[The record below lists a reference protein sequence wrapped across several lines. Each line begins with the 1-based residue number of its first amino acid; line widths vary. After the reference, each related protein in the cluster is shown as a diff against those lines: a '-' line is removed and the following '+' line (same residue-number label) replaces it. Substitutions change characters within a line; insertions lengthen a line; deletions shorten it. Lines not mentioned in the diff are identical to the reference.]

1 MTSFYLAAAVFH
13 LLTSAAVF
21 AALVATPLPSP
32 PASPSPFPSPSPSPL
47 PSGTLPESP
56 ETYSEPLQGVLFDVV
71 KYGAVADG
79 QTESQN
85 AFVAAWE
92 AACNH
97 NGSESPTFYVP
108 EGTYFVG
115 ALVFQGPCFNGRT
128 PKIMIR
134 GSLIAPS
141 SLSAFKNTDWI
152 QFKDLTEI
160 ELDGE
165 NGVLDGR
172 GAVEAWKQVSCSKSS
187 RCKEMVTSLKFSNV
201 SYGTI
206 SNITL
211 SNGKGFHMGF
221 YLCNNIRVENVT
233 ILSPWDSPNTDGIHI
248 SRSVNVTVDS
258 SDIGVGDDCVSIGPG
273 SVNVSVSNVQCGP
286 GHGISIGSLGKYP
299 DEEDVIGI
307 TVQNCTING
316 TQNGIRVKTW
326 PGSPA
331 GSATGI
337 LFENIAMIN
346 VSNPVMIDQEYCPS
360 RTCNIT
366 KPSRVKL
373 KDIEVKNVTG
383 TYNGDAPTPPVTL
396 LCSTH
401 QPCENINLID
411 IDLRPTAGDGDARP
425 RGLFQIKGFFNG
437 LQVVPSIASSQ

>member
-1 MTSFYLAAAVFH
+1 MVF
-13 LLTSAAVF
+13 VG
-21 AALVATPLPSP
+21 PCKGP
-32 PASPSPFPSPSPSPL
+32 
-47 PSGTLPESP
+47 
-56 ETYSEPLQGVLFDVV
+56 VLFQIIGNMKAVDDPSAYAEDFWMSFEDVDGLTV
-71 KYGAVADG
+71 CGTGTIDG
-79 QTESQN
+79 QGQN
-85 AFVAAWE
+85 MWPYNN
-92 AACNH
+92 C
-97 NGSESPTFYVP
+97 GKSGGTCSP
-108 EGTYFVG
+108 
-115 ALVFQGPCFNGRT
+115 
-128 PKIMIR
+128 
-134 GSLIAPS
+134 
-141 SLSAFKNTDWI
+141 
-152 QFKDLTEI
+152 
-160 ELDGE
+160 
-165 NGVLDGR
+165 
-172 GAVEAWKQVSCSKSS
+172 
-187 RCKEMVTSLKFSNV
+187 SLKFSNV

>member
-1 MTSFYLAAAVFH
+1 MANSEAPAATAILLLVSAVVLAASSSCSAH
-13 LLTSAAVF
+13 LLPPHPGHHDPNEKVFNVLQFGAKPGGKKDSALNVIRTFRAACDTPGKSRVVIPPGEFLAGSMVFVGPCKGPVLFQIIGNMKAVDD
-21 AALVATPLPSP
+21 PSAYAEDFWMSFEDVDGLTVCGTGTIDGQGQNMWP
-32 PASPSPFPSPSPSPL
+32 YNNCGKSGGTCSPFP
-47 PSGTLPESP
+47 
-56 ETYSEPLQGVLFDVV
+56 
-71 KYGAVADG
+71 A
-79 QTESQN
+79 
-85 AFVAAWE
+85 
-92 AACNH
+92 
-97 NGSESPTFYVP
+97 
-108 EGTYFVG
+108 
-115 ALVFQGPCFNGRT
+115 
-128 PKIMIR
+128 
-134 GSLIAPS
+134 
-141 SLSAFKNTDWI
+141 
-152 QFKDLTEI
+152 
-160 ELDGE
+160 
-165 NGVLDGR
+165 
-172 GAVEAWKQVSCSKSS
+172 
-187 RCKEMVTSLKFSNV
+187 SLKFSNV